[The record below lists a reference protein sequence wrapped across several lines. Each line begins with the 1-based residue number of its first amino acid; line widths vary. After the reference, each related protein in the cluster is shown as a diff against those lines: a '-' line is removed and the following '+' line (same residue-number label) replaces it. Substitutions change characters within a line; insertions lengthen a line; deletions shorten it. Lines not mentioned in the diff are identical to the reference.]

1 MARSGTGRRELG
13 GAPWARVTPAH
24 CEAIHE
30 AALRILERTGV
41 RLLLPRAVELVRE
54 AGGLVSDGDRA
65 RIPRDLVEWALRV
78 APRSVTLCDR
88 RGVPALVFDGTATS
102 YGPGSDCLH
111 VLDHRSGERRDPLL
125 DDVVCGVR
133 LADALEG
140 IGFIMSMFL
149 PADVNQRSADRHQMR
164 VMLNH
169 SSKPIVFVS
178 YDMSGCRD
186 AVAMAE
192 AVAGGR
198 QALSDRPFICCYIN
212 TATGLLH
219 NREALEKLLF
229 LAERG
234 LPLLYAPGSQAGV
247 SSPATPAGSVATI
260 TAGMLTGLVVAQLAH
275 EGAPFILKGWGGGG
289 LDMRT
294 MVYGYA
300 GPDQRATALAVARFY
315 DLPSFG
321 LAGASD
327 AKIVDQQAAAEAALT
342 LAVETLAGADA
353 VHDLGYLESGMT
365 GSLAQLAVCDEIVR
379 WLRHL
384 TGPIDVSPEAMA
396 LDTIDEVGPDG
407 QFLTA
412 GHTLAHFREQ
422 WYPDLF
428 ERQTH
433 ETWLGSGGSDLVQ
446 RATARVD
453 DLLARPPDGPSPVD
467 DELLEIVRAAERSLG
482 RV

>member
-1 MARSGTGRRELG
+1 M
-13 GAPWARVTPAH
+13 
-24 CEAIHE
+24 
-30 AALRILERTGV
+30 
-41 RLLLPRAVELVRE
+41 LPRAVALVRE
-54 AGGLVSDGDRA
+54 AGGFAHGDRV
-65 RIPRDLVEWALRV
+65 RIPRELVEWALQT

-88 RGVPALVFDGTATS
+88 YGAPALTLDGTATA

-111 VLDHRSGERRDPLL
+111 ILDHRTGERRAPVLA
-125 DDVVCGVR
+125 DVIDGLR

-140 IGFIMSMFL
+140 IDFVMSMFL
-149 PADVNQRSADRHQMR
+149 PGDVDQRSADRHQMR
-164 VMLNH
+164 VLLSH
-169 SSKPIVFVS
+169 SAKPIVFVS

-198 QALSDRPFICCYIN
+198 QALGDRPFICCYIN

-234 LPLLYAPGSQAGV
+234 LPLLYAPGSQAGM
-247 SSPATPAGSVATI
+247 SSPATPAGSVAMV
-260 TAGMLTGLVVAQLAH
+260 TAGMLTGLVVAELAR
-275 EGAPFILKGWGGGG
+275 EGTPFILKGWGGGG

-300 GPDQRATALAVARFY
+300 GPDQRATALALARFY
-315 DLPSFG
+315 DLPSFA

-327 AKIVDQQAAAEAALT
+327 AKMVDQQAAAEAALT
-342 LAVETLAGADA
+342 LAVETLAGADL
-353 VHDLGYLESGMT
+353 VHDLGYLESGLT
-365 GSLAQLAVCDEIVR
+365 GSLAQLAVCEEIVR

-384 TGPIDVSPEAMA
+384 TREIDVGEEGLA

-407 QFLTA
+407 QFLMA

-422 WYPDLF
+422 WYPRLF
-428 ERQTH
+428 ERQTY
-433 ETWLGSGGSDLVQ
+433 ETWLGVGGPDLAQ
-446 RATARVD
+446 RAAARVD
-453 DLLARPPDGPSPVD
+453 ELLARPLGEPSPVD
-467 DELLEIVRAAERSLG
+467 DELLAIVQAAERSQD